1 MKNFMQG
8 SLNLVARR
16 LARRATAASL
26 ACALVAG
33 SLASFQPGAV
43 SAQKMAATAKA
54 ARLSDEQRI
63 LHVLN
68 RLGFG
73 ARPGDVERVRQL
85 GLETYIERQLAPDKI
100 EDAATEARLRNL
112 SSYWMTT
119 AELYRKYPQPGQLL
133 RALQR
138 QGRLPAD
145 LAELRE
151 NRTKAGNEASKPP
164 APTGAAAMAG
174 AMPDDAPDMMKAG
187 ETGAAK
193 ADARKDY
200 RQALQ
205 EYYRENNLLQ
215 PARITAELQSSRIL
229 RAAYSERQLQEVLV
243 DFWTNHFNVYA
254 NKGADRWLLVAYDRD
269 TIRPRTLGKFKDL
282 LLATAQSP
290 AMLFFLDNFQSV
302 SPSAGAGAARMRPRV
317 KRFFET
323 LTDPQAGGAEGAGQQ
338 GGERRRRMNRRR
350 QLQRAGMNAEAA
362 PQQQM
367 PAAGEQQGRMA
378 AETAQTPAPQPR
390 RRRRG
395 INENYA
401 RELMELHTLG
411 VEGGYTQKDVQE
423 VARCFTGWTIFDPRG
438 AGGAAG
444 LTNPERAGT
453 FFFNP
458 RLHDDGE
465 KVVLGHKI
473 PAGGGM
479 NDGLMVLDILSKHPS
494 TAKFI
499 ATKLARRFVS
509 DNPSPVLVERIAAAY
524 MKSDGDIRT
533 TLRAI
538 FASPE
543 FNAPE
548 NYRAKIKTPF
558 ELAISALRSLGGETT
573 GAPALHQWIARM
585 GEPLY
590 QYQAPT
596 GYPDTAEHWVNTG
609 ALLERMNFALALVG
623 NRINGTRVDLSR
635 FNGAGGD
642 GAATGANKSRLIE
655 QFAAVILQ
663 GDMSE
668 RTKAALLKQLNEAAT
683 TPTTPTTAATANAAN
698 AATAMTRAT
707 NNDATND
714 DDTMMQR
721 GGGGRRGGA
730 RREMLAAANTPITE
744 AARIAALILGS
755 PEFQRQ

>member
-1 MKNFMQG
+1 MNK
-8 SLNLVARR
+8 SLNSRAPL
-16 LARRATAASL
+16 LARRATAVLL

-33 SLASFQPGAV
+33 SFAAFGHGAAF
-43 SAQKMAATAKA
+43 AQKKMSAAAKA
-54 ARLSDEQRI
+54 ARLSEEQRI

-73 ARPGDVERVRQL
+73 ARPGDVERVRKL
-85 GLETYIERQLAPDKI
+85 GLENYIEQQLAPERI
-100 EDAATEARLRNL
+100 EDAAAEAKLRGL
-112 SSYWMTT
+112 PSYWMTT
-119 AELYRKYPQPGQLL
+119 AELYAKYPQPGRLL
-133 RALQR
+133 RALER

-151 NRTKAGNEASKPP
+151 NRTKGAGEAMKPATEAKP
-164 APTGAAAMAG
+164 EMQGAMSNDAAAAMGAG
-174 AMPDDAPDMMKAG
+174 AAN
-187 ETGAAK
+187 
-193 ADARKDY
+193 ADARRGY
-200 RQALQ
+200 RQAIQ

-229 RAAYSERQLQEVLV
+229 RATYSERQLQEVLV

-254 NKGADRWLLVAYDRD
+254 NKGADRWLLVSYDRD

-290 AMLFFLDNFQSV
+290 AMLFFLDNYQSV
-302 SPSAGAGAARMRPRV
+302 SPAAGRGAARMRPRV
-317 KRFFET
+317 KRFSET
-323 LTDPQAGGAEGAGQQ
+323 PALPQANGEAGAEPQ
-338 GGERRRRMNRRR
+338 GGGRRGRMNRRR
-350 QLQRAGMNAEAA
+350 QLMRREGADAGGAG
-362 PQQQM
+362 QM
-367 PAAGEQQGRMA
+367 PAAKRGETPGEQ
-378 AETAQTPAPQPR
+378 AQTPPAPQQPR
-390 RRRRG
+390 RMRRG

-438 AGGAAG
+438 QGGAAG

-453 FFFNP
+453 FHFNP

-509 DNPSPVLVERIAAAY
+509 DNPTPALVERIASAY
-524 MKSDGDIRT
+524 AKSDGDIRT

-558 ELAISALRSLGGETT
+558 ELAISAVRSLGGETT

-590 QYQAPT
+590 LYQAPT

-609 ALLERMNFALALVG
+609 ALLERMNFALALVAG
-623 NRINGTRVDLSR
+623 LIDGTRVDLSR
-635 FNGAGGD
+635 FSSAGGAGAD
-642 GAATGANKSRLIE
+642 KSRLIE

-668 RTKAALLKQLNEAAT
+668 RTKAALLKQLNEATAT
-683 TPTTPTTAATANAAN
+683 TPAASNNATNRTTTATGE
-698 AATAMTRAT
+698 M
-707 NNDATND
+707 NNDDA
-714 DDTMMQR
+714 MMPR
-721 GGGGRRGGA
+721 DGSDGGGGGRRRGGA
-730 RREMLAAANTPITE
+730 GRREMLAANAPIPE

>member
-1 MKNFMQG
+1 MKKLFNY
-8 SLNLVARR
+8 LAP
-16 LARRATAASL
+16 LARRAAAFSLAFALLAGSFVALPAAAS
-26 ACALVAG
+26 AQQKQ
-33 SLASFQPGAV
+33 SSSAS
-43 SAQKMAATAKA
+43 KA
-54 ARLSDEQRI
+54 ARLSEEQRI
-63 LHVLN
+63 VHVLG

-73 ARPGDVERVRQL
+73 ARPGDVERVRQM
-85 GLETYIERQLAPDKI
+85 GLERYIEAQLQPEKI
-100 EDAATEARLRNL
+100 ADASVEAKLRNL
-112 SSYWMTT
+112 PSYWMTT
-119 AELYRKYPQPGQLL
+119 AELYRKYPQPGRLL
-133 RALQR
+133 RALER

-145 LAELRE
+145 LAELRD
-151 NRTKAGNEASKPP
+151 NRKG
-164 APTGAAAMAG
+164 GDDAAAAAPAKKDAG
-174 AMPDDAPDMMKAG
+174 AKMDAEGASGSETALKANGGDAPEAPAKN
-187 ETGAAK
+187 AA
-193 ADARKDY
+193 RRDY

-215 PARITAELQSSRIL
+215 PARITAELQSSRVL
-229 RAAYSERQLQEVLV
+229 RAVYSERQLQEVLV

-254 NKGADRWLLVAYDRD
+254 NKGADRWLLVSYDRD
-269 TIRPRTLGKFKDL
+269 TIRPHTLGKFKDL

-290 AMLFFLDNFQSV
+290 AMLFYLDNFQSV
-302 SPSAGAGAARMRPRV
+302 SPTAGRNANRMRPRV

-323 LTDPQAGGAEGAGQQ
+323 LTSPQAGDAGEQ
-338 GGERRRRMNRRR
+338 ETPRRAARMNRRR
-350 QLQRAGMNAEAA
+350 ELQREQANAQQA
-362 PQQQM
+362 QQM
-367 PAAGEQQGRMA
+367 PAQQQS
-378 AETAQTPAPQPR
+378 QTPAPQQPR
-390 RRRRG
+390 RMRRG

-411 VEGGYTQKDVQE
+411 VEGSYTQKDVQE

-438 AGGAAG
+438 QGGATG

-465 KVVLGHKI
+465 KLVLGHKI
-473 PAGGGM
+473 PAGGGV
-479 NDGLMVLDILSKHPS
+479 NDGLAVLDILSKHPS

-499 ATKLARRFVS
+499 ATKLARRFVM
-509 DNPSPVLVERIAAAY
+509 DNPTPALVERISAAY
-524 MKSDGDIRT
+524 TKSDGDIRT

-558 ELAISALRSLGGETT
+558 ELAVSAVRSLGGETT

-596 GYPDTAEHWVNTG
+596 GYPDTSEHWVNTG

-623 NRINGTRVDLSR
+623 NRINGTRVDLAR
-635 FNGAGGD
+635 FDGTGSTKAGAD
-642 GAATGANKSRLIE
+642 KSRLIE

-668 RTKAALLKQLNEAAT
+668 RTKAALLKQLNEAA
-683 TPTTPTTAATANAAN
+683 PAATTTNHASASNSTIRTTGEMN
-698 AATAMTRAT
+698 
-707 NNDATND
+707 NNDDA
-714 DDTMMQR
+714 MMPR
-721 GGGGRRGGA
+721 GGGGGRRGA
-730 RREMLAAANTPITE
+730 RREMAANLNAPISD
-744 AARIAALILGS
+744 AARIAALLLGS